1 MPRKARFFID
11 EVPVHVVQR
20 GHCREPVF
28 FEEQDYATYMHWV
41 YEAGKRYEVKL
52 HSFCLMTN
60 HVHLLLTP
68 VLAESISL
76 FMQFSV
82 APPLLLNATRPISPL
97 SISMRTTAV
106 LKASQAS
113 LLKLH

>member
-28 FEEQDYATYMHWV
+28 FEAQDYATYMHWV
-41 YEAGKRYEVKL
+41 HEASKRYEVKL

-68 VLAESISL
+68 VLADHRQQKAKLSGAFYCPSA
-76 FMQFSV
+76 FV
-82 APPLLLNATRPISPL
+82 LLGNSYAC
-97 SISMRTTAV
+97 TTKRKEV
-106 LKASQAS
+106 FTK
-113 LLKLH
+113 